1 MTQIIELIKKDTKTF
16 ITFYMFKRVEERL
29 GMKNRVMEDIKKRH
43 KSNF

>member
-1 MTQIIELIKKDTKTF
+1 MTQIIELIKKDIKTF

-29 GMKNRVMEDIKKRH
+29 GMKNSHGRYKKRH